1 MAPSSIPIK
10 SHVSKTIQLPQ
21 AAQRSKAKR
30 SPLPQV
36 KKRNV
41 PINTR
46 QSGNSEARMLIST
59 RVRKSPY
66 WHLSQQEGCWAYTVY
81 NHMYHPRAYISM
93 MQGGLMKEY
102 EYLTNHVTM
111 WNVAVERQIQVKG
124 PDAADF
130 VNLLITRDVHKRL
143 PVNMCRYVIL
153 CNQEGGIIND
163 PVLLRVAEDEFW
175 FSISD
180 SDVALWA
187 QGVNAFAGYDVT
199 IQEIDVAPVQIQGP
213 KSVKLMTKL
222 FGSKVMNIPYYGL
235 LHAKLGR
242 LNVVISRT
250 GFSGEVGYEIYLRDA
265 TRNADEMWNAIKK
278 AGEQFNLR
286 VIAPSH
292 IRRLEAGILS
302 YGQDMDIETNPY
314 EVGLGWQVDF
324 SKNDFIGKAALQEIK
339 RKGVQQKLVGLVMG
353 GSPITWY
360 NEDFW
365 HVTTRYGDQ
374 VGYVSSAFWSPTHN
388 TNIALAMV
396 PVTYAKIGTSL
407 KVTLPAEDAPVKAK
421 VVPVPFKDPHKEIP
435 KQSFRKTAA

>member
-1 MAPSSIPIK
+1 MALRSIALK
-10 SHVSKTIQLPQ
+10 SHPAKTVSRRP
-21 AAQRSKAKR
+21 KAKR
-30 SPLPQV
+30 PRV
-36 KKRNV
+36 IDTKKRDV
-41 PINTR
+41 PINVR

-59 RVRKSPY
+59 RVRKNPY

-102 EYLTNHVTM
+102 EYLTKHVTM

-130 VNLLITRDVHKRL
+130 VNKLITRDVHKKL

-153 CNQEGGIIND
+153 CNQDGGIIND

-180 SDVALWA
+180 SDVLLWA
-187 QGVNAFAGYDVT
+187 QGVNATAGYNVT
-199 IQEIDVAPVQIQGP
+199 IKEIDVSPVQIQGP

-222 FGSKVMNIPYYGL
+222 FGRRVLNIPYYGL

-250 GFSGEVGYEIYLRDA
+250 GFSGEVGYEIYLHDA
-265 TRNADEMWNAIKK
+265 VRHADEMWNAVKK
-278 AGEQFNLR
+278 AGEPFNLR

-314 EVGLGWQVDF
+314 EVGLGWQVDL
-324 SKNDFIGKAALQEIK
+324 SKEDFIGMAALQKIK
-339 RKGVQQKLVGLVMG
+339 KQGVKQKLVGLTMG
-353 GSPITWY
+353 GSPINWY

-365 HVTTRYGDQ
+365 YVTNRAGQ
-374 VGYVSSAFWSPTHN
+374 EVGYVTSAFWSPTHN
-388 TNIALAMV
+388 TNIALATL
-396 PVTYAKIGTSL
+396 PIAYAKNGTKL
-407 KVTLPAEDAPVKAK
+407 KVVLPAEDAPVNAE
-421 VVPVPFKDPHKEIP
+421 VVPVPFKDPKKKIP
-435 KQSFRKTAA
+435 KQKVR

>member
-1 MAPSSIPIK
+1 MALRSIALK
-10 SHVSKTIQLPQ
+10 SHPAKTVSRRP
-21 AAQRSKAKR
+21 KAKR
-30 SPLPQV
+30 PRV
-36 KKRNV
+36 IDTKKRDV
-41 PINTR
+41 PINVR

-59 RVRKSPY
+59 RVRKNPY

-102 EYLTNHVTM
+102 EYLTKHVTM

-130 VNLLITRDVHKRL
+130 VNKLITRDVHKKL

-153 CNQEGGIIND
+153 CNQDGGIIND

-180 SDVALWA
+180 SDVLLWA
-187 QGVNAFAGYDVT
+187 QGVNATAGYNVT
-199 IQEIDVAPVQIQGP
+199 IKEIDVSPVQIQGP

-222 FGSKVMNIPYYGL
+222 FGRRVLNIPYYGL

-250 GFSGEVGYEIYLRDA
+250 GFSGEVGYEIYLHDA
-265 TRNADEMWNAIKK
+265 VRHADEMWNAVKK
-278 AGEQFNLR
+278 AGEPFNLR

-314 EVGLGWQVDF
+314 EVGLGWQVDL
-324 SKNDFIGKAALQEIK
+324 SK
-339 RKGVQQKLVGLVMG
+339 
-353 GSPITWY
+353 
-360 NEDFW
+360 EDFYR
-365 HVTTRYGDQ
+365 HGRAAEDQ
-374 VGYVSSAFWSPTHN
+374 EAGGQTKARGPDHGRQSHQLVQRGLLVRDQPCRSGSRLCHQRLLVADTQHQHRARDAAHRLRQERHQAQGRAAGRRRAGECRSRS
-388 TNIALAMV
+388 
-396 PVTYAKIGTSL
+396 GSL
-407 KVTLPAEDAPVKAK
+407 K
-421 VVPVPFKDPHKEIP
+421 DPKKKIP
-435 KQSFRKTAA
+435 KQKVR